1 MVNRVHGG
9 VITDQTL
16 TGSIRYFE
24 IGKTGIGANAIGDGN
39 HRAAYAS
46 VGDAGSGYA
55 VNDVLTLAGTTAGTA
70 ATFTVLTV
78 GAGGEVE
85 SVALTT
91 DGDMSTI
98 DTNPVATT
106 VAPAGGTLATLN
118 VVYTSNIIIPGATD
132 ATGGTGEYYVD
143 YGKPVPG
150 SAADLVLSVISE
162 RANIIQIAIV
172 DDDEIQF
179 AVENTGFSWLT
190 IDGSGPSSS
199 RTDPDDML
207 DAIAALG
214 AAVAVPDETNTGTT
228 IDLTAGVTITEK
240 FFSSGLRV

>member
-143 YGKPVPG
+143 YGKPVTG
-150 SAADLVLSVISE
+150 SAADLALSVVAQK
-162 RANIIQIAIV
+162 ANIIQVAIM
-172 DDDEIQF
+172 DDNTIQF
-179 AVENTGFSWLT
+179 AVENTGYGWTT
-190 IDGSGPSSS
+190 IDGSG
-199 RTDPDDML
+199 TVDDAML
-207 DAIAALG
+207 DAINALG
-214 AAVAVPDETNTGTT
+214 VTTVPDETATGNTIFTF
-228 IDLTAGVTITEK
+228 ASGVTITEK
-240 FFSSGLRV
+240 FFSAGIT